1 MKTITITFRYN
12 EGKEWQD
19 FWDNYIAK
27 NISCANPN
35 GDIQVPTWYADIDC
49 VDGFKELLEAMEGL
63 LEAVRND
70 ELIPDS
76 VSYMKQADEVIKKA
90 RGE

>member
-1 MKTITITFRYN
+1 
-12 EGKEWQD
+12 
-19 FWDNYIAK
+19 
-27 NISCANPN
+27 
-35 GDIQVPTWYADIDC
+35 
-49 VDGFKELLEAMEGL
+49 MEGL